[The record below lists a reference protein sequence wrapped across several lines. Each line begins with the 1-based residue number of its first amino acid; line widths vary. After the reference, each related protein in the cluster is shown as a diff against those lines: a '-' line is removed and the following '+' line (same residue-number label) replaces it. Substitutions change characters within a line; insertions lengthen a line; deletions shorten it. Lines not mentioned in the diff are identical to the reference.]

1 VTELAI
7 TRAEVEDRFE
17 EEMIDSV
24 VMAAML
30 TMVIFL
36 MMPWIQRAVTAAS
49 QPRVP
54 VMYEGL
60 EAIASNVGAMWYQIT
75 AAGYPNQL
83 RMIGENSTGAFESM
97 LLGLST

>member
-1 VTELAI
+1 VTELTI

-30 TMVIFL
+30 TMVILL
-36 MMPWIQRAVTAAS
+36 MMPWIQQAVTAAS